1 MSKITITEREQPHL
15 THGNFT
21 VQLGLKY
28 DYHKEDAPVIVYK
41 LTREEMDKY
50 LKEMKLR
57 QVERRK

>member
-1 MSKITITEREQPHL
+1 MMKTNK
-15 THGNFT
+15 HGNFT

-28 DYHKEDAPVIVYK
+28 DYSQDELPVTTYK
-41 LTREEMDKY
+41 LTREEMDQY